1 MTIIPEISQK
11 IRTILSTTAAECAQE
26 ARLVQRQGGKVNGA
40 NLSQTLVLGWWQE
53 PDATLEQLCQMGMSV
68 GLEISPQG
76 LDQRFNARTG
86 AFLKRLLARV
96 VSDKVAG
103 EAVDIGLLDRF
114 SGVYIQDSSI
124 VTLPAELRE
133 LWPGNGGKGTASTVK
148 LETQLE
154 MKRGELDGPHLVPG
168 SQPDRRA
175 EQQHAPMAANA
186 LQLKDLG
193 YWSLDSLQAATTAG
207 CWWVS
212 RLKLQTMFRVAGTL
226 WTADHWCRQQQGDT
240 FDVVIELGKHHRLP
254 ARLLGQRVPPDV
266 AAERRR
272 KLKRAA
278 QKRGSTLTQA
288 RLQLCAWT
296 LLVTNATPDLIAYE
310 EAFVLMRLRWQIEL
324 LFKLWKSEGK
334 IDKSRSDNVWRRL
347 CEFYAKLIAML
358 LQQWLLAATI
368 WDYADRSWVK
378 ACRTIRRHVIRLA
391 TALQDAA
398 ACRRV
403 LEDLRRILSRGCRI
417 NRSRKQQRTFAL
429 LLACGDDF
437 A

>member
-11 IRTILSTTAAECAQE
+11 IRTVLGTAAAECAEE
-26 ARLVQRQGGKVNGA
+26 AQLVQRQGGKVNGV
-40 NLSQTLVLGWWQE
+40 NLSQTLVLGWWQDPE
-53 PDATLEQLCQMGMSV
+53 ASLEQLCQMGASV
-68 GLEISPQG
+68 GLVLSPQG
-76 LDQRFNARTG
+76 LDQRFNART
-86 AFLKRLLARV
+86 ATFLRRLLARV
-96 VSDKVAG
+96 LVERVGGEKVAV
-103 EAVDIGLLDRF
+103 EILDRF
-114 SGVYIQDSSI
+114 SGVYVQDSSI

-168 SQPDRRA
+168 RLHDRCA
-175 EQQHAPMAANA
+175 EQQHAPIETNA

-193 YWSLDSLQAATTAG
+193 YWSLDSLQAAAAAG

-212 RLKLQTMFRVAGTL
+212 RLKLPTMFRVAGTL
-226 WTADHWCRQQQGDT
+226 WTADQWCLQQQGDT
-240 FDVVIELGKHHRLP
+240 FEVVIELGMYHRLP

-278 QKRGSTLTQA
+278 QKRGSTLTRE
-288 RLQLCAWT
+288 RLRLCDWT
-296 LLVTNATPDLIAYE
+296 LLVTNAPAALIAYD

-358 LQQWLLAATI
+358 LQHWLLAVTI

-378 ACRTIRRHVIRLA
+378 ASRTIRQHVIRLA
-391 TALQDAA
+391 TALDSAA

-403 LEDLRRILSRGCRI
+403 LHDLRRILSRGCRI
-417 NRSRKQQRTFAL
+417 NKSRKQQRTFSL
-429 LLACGDDF
+429 LLACGDGD